1 MTDPCRAPSNASA
14 TIGSCRLRTTMI
26 SCAEAVK
33 QLWEYLDGIVE
44 ETDRALLEE
53 HMSRC
58 RRCCGELEFARELRR
73 VLAKSADMDLPADVL
88 RRLNQTLDELDS

>member
-1 MTDPCRAPSNASA
+1 
-14 TIGSCRLRTTMI
+14 MI

-33 QLWEYLDGIVE
+33 QLWVYLDGIVE

-88 RRLNQTLDELDS
+88 RRLNQTLEELDS